1 MFGLGPTELIVIL
14 VLALVLLGPNKL
26 PSAAVSLGKA
36 IRQFRKAT
44 QDLSSQL
51 DIDEDV
57 KAPFRE
63 LKAAIRD
70 EPAPYVP
77 PAPPASTVAVKPETN
92 TDAKADVKPEAK
104 PDVKMDAA
112 PEVPPA
118 AAPEMPA
125 TSTTVPPKAS

>member
-51 DIDEDV
+51 DIDEEV

-70 EPAPYVP
+70 EPQPHQL
-77 PAPPASTVAVKPETN
+77 AVQQPLPD
-92 TDAKADVKPEAK
+92 TDAKPVEKPAEAAAAV
-104 PDVKMDAA
+104 PA
-112 PEVPPA
+112 PEVAKPTE
-118 AAPEMPA
+118 PEKK
-125 TSTTVPPKAS
+125 S